1 MTAGAATAHSGG
13 TALSN
18 LTMVDV
24 ALPAG
29 RPLAAATLV
38 APRRLAAASADEVVA
53 AAHALR
59 PVDTVKARRLRA
71 ESTRTLLDW
80 LSGFPGPDWP
90 ARWAASGAEIR
101 GRDWYP
107 RTGPARGYMTGGMA
121 ALLCLRILRPEYR
134 WMLGERFLGLW
145 SLFGAVND
153 PAEFARLGELAAG
166 YDRQA
171 HTEAVHALI
180 RVMVRTGK
188 PIAALERADLLAYV
202 EAVTASGRHNG
213 MHVGWLLLQE
223 LGVLDDSVEP
233 ALHIARTRGQRSM
246 AEIVDGYRPASRAV
260 GDVFVRYLTDRSAS
274 LDYASLRVLASRL
287 VGLFWRQVER
297 LSPGIET
304 LRIDPALATQWKQ
317 GLSTLDV
324 DGRRRLD
331 VDAVLMSVRAFY
343 ADMAQWALTDPQIWG
358 QWAAPSPVSDADL
371 GGYTKHLRH
380 RQARIHERT
389 RTLAP
394 FLPVLAAATDARL
407 AAAQALL
414 AAALRVEEGEQFDV
428 DGRRYLRLRRS
439 RSGPGGA
446 PRPYRRVRVSE
457 AGIDGGVLDLT
468 VEEADAFWAWA
479 IVEVLRHTGIRVEEM
494 LELTHLSLRR
504 YVRETGDVVPLLQ
517 VAPSKTDAERVV
529 PISPELLRVMA
540 LIVGRV
546 TAKGDRVPL
555 VVRYD
560 EHEKLWGPP
569 LPHLFQRPFRGQHGV
584 FSSRT
589 VQDILDR
596 AVARAGLADVDGTAL
611 RFTPHD
617 FRRIFITELVNSGL
631 PIHIGAALLGH
642 LSLETTRGYVAVYP
656 DQVIQ
661 HFQSFITR
669 RRVER
674 PSDEYRDPT
683 TGEWNDFGEH
693 FDLRRVELGDCA
705 RPYGTPCVHEHACV
719 RCPMLRVA
727 PDQLDRLVE
736 LENDLHRRIALATAR
751 GWLGEVAGLETT
763 LIHVVQKKDQVVR
776 LTRPTAVPVVL
787 GVSNIGKPPASRQA

>member
-1 MTAGAATAHSGG
+1 
-13 TALSN
+13 
-18 LTMVDV
+18 MVDV
-24 ALPAG
+24 VLPAG
-29 RPLAAATLV
+29 RPPPLAGATLI

-71 ESTRTLLDW
+71 ESTRKLLDW

-121 ALLCLRILRPEYR
+121 ALLCLRILRPGYR

-153 PAEFARLGELAAG
+153 PAEFARLGELAAA

-223 LGVLDDSVEP
+223 LDVLDDSVEP

-246 AEIVDGYRPASRAV
+246 AEIVDGYRPASPAV
-260 GDVFVRYLTDRSAS
+260 RDVFVRYLSDRSAS

-297 LSPGIET
+297 LSPGIDT

-317 GLSTLDV
+317 GLSTLDA

-343 ADMAQWALTDPQIWG
+343 ADMAQWALADPQIWG

-394 FLPVLAAATDARL
+394 FLPAGSHVPNVLVTDAHGLWPPRWM
-407 AAAQALL
+407 
-414 AAALRVEEGEQFDV
+414 RIE
-428 DGRRYLRLRRS
+428 
-439 RSGPGGA
+439 SG
-446 PRPYRRVRVSE
+446 
-457 AGIDGGVLDLT
+457 
-468 VEEADAFWAWA
+468 
-479 IVEVLRHTGIRVEEM
+479 
-494 LELTHLSLRR
+494 
-504 YVRETGDVVPLLQ
+504 
-517 VAPSKTDAERVV
+517 
-529 PISPELLRVMA
+529 
-540 LIVGRV
+540 
-546 TAKGDRVPL
+546 
-555 VVRYD
+555 
-560 EHEKLWGPP
+560 
-569 LPHLFQRPFRGQHGV
+569 
-584 FSSRT
+584 
-589 VQDILDR
+589 
-596 AVARAGLADVDGTAL
+596 
-611 RFTPHD
+611 
-617 FRRIFITELVNSGL
+617 SG
-631 PIHIGAALLGH
+631 
-642 LSLETTRGYVAVYP
+642 
-656 DQVIQ
+656 
-661 HFQSFITR
+661 
-669 RRVER
+669 
-674 PSDEYRDPT
+674 
-683 TGEWNDFGEH
+683 
-693 FDLRRVELGDCA
+693 
-705 RPYGTPCVHEHACV
+705 
-719 RCPMLRVA
+719 
-727 PDQLDRLVE
+727 
-736 LENDLHRRIALATAR
+736 
-751 GWLGEVAGLETT
+751 
-763 LIHVVQKKDQVVR
+763 
-776 LTRPTAVPVVL
+776 
-787 GVSNIGKPPASRQA
+787 